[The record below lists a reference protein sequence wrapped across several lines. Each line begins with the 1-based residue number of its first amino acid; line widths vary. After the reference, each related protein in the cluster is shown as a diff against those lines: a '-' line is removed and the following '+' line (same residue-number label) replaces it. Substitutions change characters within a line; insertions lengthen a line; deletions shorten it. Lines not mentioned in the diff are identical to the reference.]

1 MGKSQRWKANE
12 RAVARLIG
20 GRRVIEKGQATED
33 VHHSL
38 LSVEAKTRETLPLW
52 IWLAVD
58 QARANSPRG
67 RCPTVFLHEKN
78 GKRRLV
84 LMDSRDFLGL
94 LGARSDSSDG
104 DEPPG
109 L

>member
-1 MGKSQRWKANE
+1 MGKSQRWKDNE

-20 GRRVIEKGQATED
+20 GQRVIEKGLAIED

-52 IWLAVD
+52 LWQAVD
-58 QARANSPRG
+58 QARANCPAG
-67 RCPTVFLHEKN
+67 RWPAVFLHQKS

-84 LMDSRDFLGL
+84 LMDSRDFLSL

-104 DEPPG
+104 DEPVG